1 MVGNLYHIGELIW
14 PLERIKDLEFPGALT
29 CTHTTG
35 LIIKYTGRILLVT
48 NYVPHALYPVPKY
61 DPCLSLKGQ
70 AVVNLISRY
79 VIVRGF

>member
-1 MVGNLYHIGELIW
+1 MA
-14 PLERIKDLEFPGALT
+14 IKDLEFPGALP

-61 DPCLSLKGQ
+61 DPLKGQ